1 LLAEALVQR
10 LNHQYGRKKS
20 LHVDMLAFLE
30 SHPWPGNVRELENFI
45 HREYLLADTG
55 EIRSAQAPTVNGAGS
70 QLAPALT
77 DSGFRQAKARAV
89 AEFERA
95 YIIELLTRTRGNV
108 SLAARLS
115 GKERSR
121 LGKLARKHG
130 LARDDFRL
138 A

>member
-1 LLAEALVQR
+1 
-10 LNHQYGRKKS
+10 
-20 LHVDMLAFLE
+20 MLAFLE
-30 SHPWPGNVRELENFI
+30 SHSWPGNVRELENFI
-45 HREYLLADTG
+45 HREYLLADTS
-55 EIRSAQAPTVNGAGS
+55 EIRPAQALAVNGAGP
-70 QLAPALT
+70 QLASALT
-77 DSGFRQAKARAV
+77 DSGFRQAKAMAV

-95 YIIELLTRTRGNV
+95 YITELLTRTRGNI